1 MIQCDHN
8 KSKKKEAKMEENFL
22 SLIVRSNFEIV
33 ECNFDDLEKKLKEK
47 IAEQYDIVVTED
59 SVKEAKKIKAELN
72 KGKKALEQV
81 WKDKKAEME
90 APIKTLNER
99 AKQVF
104 ALCDEASEKINIQ
117 ICKFEE
123 TKKRMA
129 VTLCEGYK
137 NQVCELKGIDPNSID
152 VSSFSNLGYVTEK
165 GALSSS
171 GKQAVDNLI
180 LAKVAEIAEQKQR
193 EAEAQMEIERIKQQA
208 REELL
213 QQQQAKAQAQEQVQE
228 AKEEA
233 QQTQAQ
239 VQSNDD
245 GVARFKID
253 VELAIQTK
261 GIYTEELRQKVQ
273 DWARKEIE
281 KNATLAQAIIKVEA
295 RKA

>member
-1 MIQCDHN
+1 
-8 KSKKKEAKMEENFL
+8 MEENFL

-47 IAEQYDIVVTED
+47 IADQYDIVVTED

-90 APIKTLNER
+90 APIKSLNER

-213 QQQQAKAQAQEQVQE
+213 QQQQAKAQAQVQAQEEQ
-228 AKEEA
+228 EECNTQA
-233 QQTQAQ
+233 PQQPQQQAQ

>member
-1 MIQCDHN
+1 
-8 KSKKKEAKMEENFL
+8 MEENFL
-22 SLIVRSNFEIV
+22 NLIVRSNFEIV
-33 ECNFDDLEKKLKEK
+33 ECNFDDLEKKLREK

-90 APIKTLNER
+90 APIKSLNER

-152 VSSFSNLGYVTEK
+152 VSGFSNLGYVTEK

-208 REELL
+208 REDLL
-213 QQQQAKAQAQEQVQE
+213 QQQQAKAQAQVQAQEEQ
-228 AKEEA
+228 EECN
-233 QQTQAQ
+233 TQAPKQPQEQ